1 MTNQTTEKQPIS
13 IDENEGKTPT
23 FTMPTDRGTYIVTI
37 HFSQTSKETLEEK
50 VRKMIWR
57 EAVGGVGG

>member
-1 MTNQTTEKQPIS
+1 MTNLATEKQPIA
-13 IDENEGKTPT
+13 IEENEDKTPT
-23 FTMPTDRGTYIVTI
+23 FTVPTDRGTYIVTI

-50 VRKMIWR
+50 VKKMIWR